1 MHYSRNI
8 CRLPGYKVDNQVKR
22 KKYLLKTPPLFLL
35 LIILF
40 VISSCQTVSLV
51 LEEPVAEKIDQIP
64 PGMSEAEGATLNSLE
79 QIDPFPLYTMV
90 YKADYSQAAADD
102 LIGEESVM
110 SWACSLF
117 AVMGDPEDMFFGRNF
132 DWDFSPALLLFTD
145 PPDGYASVS
154 MVDIDYLGYGE
165 EKAFGLTDLP
175 LSERSGL
182 LDAPYLPFDGMNE
195 AGLAVGMAA
204 VSPGGMEH
212 DPEKETIDSLLVI
225 REILDRA
232 ATVDEAIA
240 ILESYNIDWGSGPPL
255 HYLIAEKS
263 GKSALVE
270 FSQGEMAV
278 IPNRDP
284 WQTATNFLVSETGAS
299 AEGSCWR
306 YDLILEQLREG
317 NGQLN
322 PGQALNLLGEV
333 AQESTQWSVVY
344 GISAGEVR
352 VVMGGDHGNPHLLD
366 ISHGK

>member
-1 MHYSRNI
+1 M
-8 CRLPGYKVDNQVKR
+8 KR
-22 KKYLLKTPPLFLL
+22 KKYLLKTSRWLLL

-40 VISSCQTVSLV
+40 LISSCQAASLV
-51 LEEPVAEKIDQIP
+51 LENPVEEKIDQIP
-64 PGMSEAEGATLNSLE
+64 PGMSEAEGATLSTLE

-90 YKADYSQAAADD
+90 YEADYIREAADD
-102 LIGEESVM
+102 LIGEESAP

-117 AVMGDPEDMFFGRNF
+117 AVMGDPGDMLFGRNF

-154 MVDIDYLGYGE
+154 MVDIAYLGYGE
-165 EKAFGLTDLP
+165 ERAFGLVDLP
-175 LSERSGL
+175 LSELAAL

-204 VSPGGMEH
+204 VSPGRMEH
-212 DPEKETIDSLLVI
+212 DPEKETIDSLMVI
-225 REILDRA
+225 REILDQA
-232 ATVDEAIA
+232 ATVDEAVA

-255 HYLIAEKS
+255 HYLVAEKS

-284 WQTATNFLVSETGAS
+284 WQLATNFLVSETGAS
-299 AEGSCWR
+299 AERSCWR
-306 YDLILEQLREG
+306 CDLILEQLRKG
-317 NGQLN
+317 NGKLN
-322 PGQALNLLGEV
+322 PRQALNLLSEV

-344 GISAGEVR
+344 GISSGDVR
-352 VVMGGDHGNPHLLD
+352 VVMGRQYDNVHTLD
-366 ISHGK
+366 LVQSNQ